1 MSQINQRMATGI
13 VWMIGARL
21 TDRAIGMVSTLLL
34 ARLLAPDDFGLVAMA
49 TAIGGM
55 LDLLGSFSFDL
66 ALIQKQ
72 NASRR
77 HYDTVWTLN
86 VIFGLLCCAAMVAL
100 AVPAA
105 QFYREPRLSTVMYVL
120 SLMYLVNAFANV
132 GVVNFRKELNFR
144 QEFIFIFAR
153 RLVTFTI
160 TVGAALLLH
169 SYWALLLG
177 MCIGRCVTVAMS
189 YMMNDYRPWFS
200 LAAVRELFH
209 FSKWMLLNN
218 ALGFLR
224 HDGCTFI
231 IGRQFGAAGL
241 GVYSVSYEISNLPS
255 TELVAP
261 INRVTF
267 PGFAKMAEPALIRAS
282 YFRLLGMI
290 ALLILPVGIGI
301 ASVAEPLVLAMLGD
315 KWLQAPGLIAIL
327 AISGAIC
334 ATQTNNASV
343 WLALGRPRQVAVVQ
357 AVYLAVLFPSLYF
370 FMQRDGIVGAGYAY
384 LCAQLVDVA
393 MEMSASRRMLDF
405 AWRDV
410 LAVVWR
416 PLLGVTLMYLAVRW
430 LDHRLLDWHPWP
442 RLLVDAAAGAAVYIA
457 SVVGLWWLSARPN
470 SAEHF
475 CLQRLKVL
483 PA

>member
-1 MSQINQRMATGI
+1 MATGI
-13 VWMIGARL
+13 VWMITARL

-72 NASRR
+72 NATRR

-86 VIFGLLCCAAMVAL
+86 VIFGLVCCVAMLVL
-100 AVPAA
+100 AEPAA
-105 QFYREPRLSTVMYVL
+105 HFYREPRLSTVMCVL
-120 SLMYLVNAFANV
+120 SLMYAVNAFSNV

-153 RLVTFTI
+153 RVVTFTI
-160 TVGAALLLH
+160 TVGAAWMLH

-189 YMMNDYRPWFS
+189 YIMNDYRPWFS
-200 LAAVRELFH
+200 LAAVRELLH

-267 PGFAKMAEPALIRAS
+267 PGFAKMAEPQLIRAS

-301 ASVAEPLVLAMLGD
+301 ACVAEPLVQAMLGN
-315 KWLQAPGLIAIL
+315 KWQQAAPLIAIL
-327 AISGAIC
+327 AVSGAIT
-334 ATQTNNASV
+334 ATQTNNSSV
-343 WLALGRPRQVAVVQ
+343 WLALGRPHEVAIVQ
-357 AVYLAVLFPSLYF
+357 ACYLLILFPALYF
-370 FMQRDGIVGAGYAY
+370 FLRRHGIVGAGYAY
-384 LCAQLVDVA
+384 LTAQLVDVA
-393 MEMSASRRMLDF
+393 LEMSASKRLLHFR
-405 AWRDV
+405 WSDV
-410 LAVVWR
+410 AQAVWR
-416 PLLGVTLMYLAVRW
+416 PVAGVCVMGVAVAQLDALLADINPW
-430 LDHRLLDWHPWP
+430 WRLLA
-442 RLLVDAAAGAAVYIA
+442 DAVGGAAVYA
-457 SVVGLWWLSARPN
+457 ATVVTLWWLSARPRG
-470 SAEHF
+470 AEHF
-475 CLQRLKVL
+475 CLARLKMV